1 MGLVSRQRKPQV
13 MSKIGSR
20 MGTTLTCTS
29 ATLVGYMWLSPSQV
43 SSAAPTTISSGTVA
57 WERLARVGGGW
68 QAGLPVAY
76 R

>member
-1 MGLVSRQRKPQV
+1 
-13 MSKIGSR
+13 